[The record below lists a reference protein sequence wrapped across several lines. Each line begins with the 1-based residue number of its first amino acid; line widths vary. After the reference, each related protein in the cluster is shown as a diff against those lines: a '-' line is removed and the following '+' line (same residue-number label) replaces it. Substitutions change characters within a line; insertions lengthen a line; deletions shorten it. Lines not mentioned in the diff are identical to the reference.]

1 MYFGYISIPKFYFLH
16 SGVVSR
22 SKADSQPVCHRE
34 YIETSLC
41 SSNHLLSPFVSN
53 INNTKGKWWLYW
65 ELSTYQALYYS
76 PYIELYLR
84 LGKMYLHL
92 LIFNSRENN
101 TRSIIFLKVIEIPNA
116 FSSWPCSTVYAH
128 KSFPLKALPGDTM
141 LSYFVPCSFPQRA
154 RTYFLYFVKST
165 ILIAR

>member
-1 MYFGYISIPKFYFLH
+1 MSILKL
-16 SGVVSR
+16 
-22 SKADSQPVCHRE
+22 VCALVIIFFHLSYLTSTLQRE
-34 YIETSLC
+34 NDGSI
-41 SSNHLLSPFVSN
+41 
-53 INNTKGKWWLYW
+53 
-65 ELSTYQALYYS
+65 STYQALYYS
-76 PYIELYLR
+76 PYIDLHLR
-84 LGKMYLHL
+84 LGKMYLHFL
-92 LIFNSRENN
+92 FFNSRENN
-101 TRSIIFLKVIEIPNA
+101 TRSIIFLKVIEIPNVGFKMHA